1 MKITEVRV
9 VHLRLPKVTERAD
22 ASQDALIVKVETDAG
37 ITGIGQVD
45 ASPVACIGAIMAP
58 RSHYLARGLREIV
71 LDQDPLE
78 RERLWQL
85 MYEGSIF
92 FGRRGAAIEAISGI
106 DLALWD
112 IAGKALKVPAYKL
125 AGGGFHKKVR
135 AYSSFL
141 WGDTP
146 QQTATAARDFV
157 SQGFTAC
164 KFGWNGWGSDWAKD
178 EAQMAA
184 ARESV
189 GPDVD
194 VMVDAGL
201 GYRDAKS
208 AIQMAKRLEQYR
220 PYWFEEPL
228 RPDDYDG
235 YAKLAAAT
243 SLRIAAGEEDTNR
256 LSYLELMDR
265 GQVDVVQIDL
275 CRVGGLTEALKIGW
289 LAYDRGREVINHSYS
304 THINHAASLHFLS
317 CMPHAH
323 LLEFCVEP
331 SPLLTELTREPLRAV
346 DGYVAVPEAPGLG
359 VELNEEVV
367 ERYAVKD

>member
-9 VHLRLPKVTERAD
+9 AHVRLPAVTERAD
-22 ASQDALIVKVETDAG
+22 SSQDALIVKVETDAR
-37 ITGIGQVD
+37 ITGVGQVD
-45 ASPVACIGAIMAP
+45 ASPVACLGAITAP
-58 RSHYLARGLREIV
+58 RSHLLARGLRECV
-71 LDQDPLE
+71 LGEDPLE
-78 RERLWQL
+78 REHLWQR

-92 FGRRGAAIEAISGI
+92 FGRRGAAIEAMSGI

-112 IAGKALKVPAYKL
+112 IAGKAFGVPAYKV

-146 QQTATAARDFV
+146 EESAESAKRFV
-157 SQGFTAC
+157 AEGFTAC
-164 KFGWNGWGSDWAKD
+164 KFGWNGWGSDWARD
-178 EAQMAA
+178 LEQMAA
-184 ARESV
+184 VREAV

-201 GYRDAKS
+201 GYRDAKG
-208 AIQMAKRLEQYR
+208 AIQMAQRLEPYR
-220 PYWFEEPL
+220 PHWFEEPL

-243 SLRIAAGEEDTNR
+243 SLRVAAGEEETNR
-256 LSYLELMDR
+256 LSYLDLMDR
-265 GQVDVVQIDL
+265 GNVDVVQVDL

-289 LAYDRGREVINHSYS
+289 LAYDRGRQVINHSYS
-304 THINHAASLHFLS
+304 THINHAASLHFLA
-317 CMPHAH
+317 CMPHTT

-331 SPLLTELTREPLRAV
+331 SPMLAELVREPLRAV
-346 DGYVAVPEAPGLG
+346 EGYVGVPEAPGLG
-359 VELNEEVV
+359 VELNEEAV
-367 ERYAVKD
+367 ERYSVR